1 MLLQQ
6 PYITKMKTKQL
17 LTSALLLLIYIPSSD
32 PVTVTT
38 SKAKMDVHENT
49 NAVLS
54 CEFRTEK
61 ETNPRVE
68 WKKRGKDVSYVYF
81 EGDFTGSYKG
91 RASIDGAT
99 LTLRGVTQKDSGVY
113 HCEVTARQDKIK
125 LGEVSVTL
133 SVLVPPHAPTCEV
146 PEAVMRGFSA
156 ELHCK
161 DKLSVPAAT
170 YSWYK
175 DNKPLNTAN
184 PHDVHYTLDTK
195 TGSLKFKSVSKSDEG
210 QYRCEASNGVGAPKS
225 CAGHHM
231 KITEFELNMTMIIAI
246 EVGAFLLL
254 VSCCVSICLCC
265 RRGCCH
271 CCRRQS
277 KEEIKQSKTKTSY
290 NQPTDPRR
298 YKHTQSFV
306 L

>member
-1 MLLQQ
+1 M
-6 PYITKMKTKQL
+6 
-17 LTSALLLLIYIPSSD
+17 SPSSD

-38 SKAKMDVHENT
+38 SKAKVEVHENT

-81 EGDFTGSYKG
+81 DGDFTGSFKG

-125 LGEVSVTL
+125 LGEVTVTL
-133 SVLVPPHAPTCEV
+133 NVLVPPHAPSCEV
-146 PEAVMRGFSA
+146 PETVMRGFSA
-156 ELHCK
+156 ELRCK

-175 DNKPLNTAN
+175 DNKPLHTAN
-184 PHDVHYTLDTK
+184 LPEITYTLDSK
-195 TGSLKFKSVSKSDEG
+195 TGTL
-210 QYRCEASNGVGAPKS
+210 
-225 CAGHHM
+225 
-231 KITEFELNMTMIIAI
+231 
-246 EVGAFLLL
+246 
-254 VSCCVSICLCC
+254 
-265 RRGCCH
+265 
-271 CCRRQS
+271 
-277 KEEIKQSKTKTSY
+277 
-290 NQPTDPRR
+290 
-298 YKHTQSFV
+298 
-306 L
+306 